1 MKCSLQFP
9 KKNPSLCDKSSFEA
23 TPQSATTAT
32 DATTFIMKK
41 RKTLARMN
49 RNIDK
54 ESQEKLIIAK

>member
-1 MKCSLQFP
+1 VGSQFP
-9 KKNPSLCDKSSFEA
+9 A

-32 DATTFIMKK
+32 DAATFIMKK